1 MLTITLHIS
10 ISQKY
15 NFFVFA
21 KQKSNIFYNGP
32 RKIVETQNFASLQ
45 NHSFLSD
52 FTGFTVAARRLRK
65 VTTAMVTPNT
75 ATSAKA
81 NTHTCSGTL

>member
-1 MLTITLHIS
+1 MSIIMLHFS

-45 NHSFLSD
+45 NHSFRSD
-52 FTGFTVAARRLRK
+52 FTGFTVAALNDRK
-65 VTTAMVTPNT
+65 VTTEMVTPNT
-75 ATSAKA
+75 ATNAKA